1 MDETNVI
8 EKKVLSEKFEA
19 LDTKFNSVSQQV
31 REIELKEAAL
41 KSEKQKLNVELFRIQ
56 GEHRLLKDLL
66 GIKDDPEAVDKPEE
80 K

>member
-1 MDETNVI
+1 MEETTIERKVI
-8 EKKVLSEKFEA
+8 SDKFEA
-19 LDTKFNSVSQQV
+19 LDARFNSVSQEV

-41 KSEKQKLNVELFRIQ
+41 KSAKQKLNVELFRIQ